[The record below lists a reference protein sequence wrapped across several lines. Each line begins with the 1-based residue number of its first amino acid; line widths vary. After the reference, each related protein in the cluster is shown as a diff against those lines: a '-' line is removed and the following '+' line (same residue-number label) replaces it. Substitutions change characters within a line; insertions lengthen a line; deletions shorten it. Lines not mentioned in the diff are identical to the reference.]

1 MRRDELAELHY
12 ITPIENVASIIQ
24 RGILSNRRA
33 QPFRPRT
40 IAKPEVQALRA
51 RVRIPGGRAL
61 HEYANLYICARN
73 PMMFKWAALHEETC
87 VLRVSTDVLDLPD
100 VVITDQNA
108 ASGYCRFVPS
118 PEGLAIVDRE
128 MVFAD
133 DWRHPGNPAAY
144 YRHRSVKCAE
154 VLVPDAVPPH
164 YILGAYAAGAR
175 AEGLLTEGAPEL
187 SVVTNA
193 HIFFR

>member
-1 MRRDELAELHY
+1 MHY
-12 ITPIENVASIIQ
+12 ITPIENLSSMLQ

-33 QPFRPRT
+33 RPLRPQS
-40 IAKPEVQALRA
+40 IAKLEVQTLRA

-73 PMMFKWAALHEETC
+73 PMMFKRAALHEETC

-108 ASGYCRFVPS
+108 ASGYCRFMPS
-118 PEGLAIVDRE
+118 PSGLAIVDRQ
-128 MVFAD
+128 MAFAD

-164 YILGAYAAGAR
+164 YIVGAYASGAR
-175 AEGLLTEGAPEL
+175 PERLLTECAPKL
-187 SVVTNA
+187 PVVINA